1 MKLILAAILSAQ
13 LFNFILR
20 YRFEKIVK
28 KSGGDRYCK
37 FKKMVPITIAR
48 LERTVENPLP
58 GLLLKAVINVDH
70 IFFQSNHNGLLY
82 TSKGVLSN
90 PLYGDLRKSEDF
102 VSANFKR
109 RQLQFQ
115 SAVRQS
121 GDISVAPFDQVGRTN
136 FYRHGK
142 FQ

>member
-1 MKLILAAILSAQ
+1 MKNVQTMFINSGKELQFRLCNRSPAQ
-13 LFNFILR
+13 
-20 YRFEKIVK
+20 
-28 KSGGDRYCK
+28 SGHKRG
-37 FKKMVPITIAR
+37 
-48 LERTVENPLP
+48 
-58 GLLLKAVINVDH
+58 
-70 IFFQSNHNGLLY
+70 NHNGLLY